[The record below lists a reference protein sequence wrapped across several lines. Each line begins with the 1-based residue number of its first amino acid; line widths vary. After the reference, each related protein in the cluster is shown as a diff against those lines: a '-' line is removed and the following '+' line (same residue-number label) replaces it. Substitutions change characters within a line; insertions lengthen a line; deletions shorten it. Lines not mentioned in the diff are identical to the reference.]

1 MPTHDQERLALYY
14 TTPSRAPR
22 TEDFLTQPIYLERE
36 RETDRHRGSIMHA
49 RTHPQALLLIWTVLP
64 DDDDEGKGRPGWR
77 KRSVAVLP
85 MKVMNGAQETR
96 EALRD

>member
-1 MPTHDQERLALYY
+1 
-14 TTPSRAPR
+14 
-22 TEDFLTQPIYLERE
+22 
-36 RETDRHRGSIMHA
+36 MHA